1 MFAFGSARWP
11 GLAKLNEEC
20 GEVVQVIG
28 KLMMTK
34 GEVEHWDGGPDLKTR
49 LEDEIGDV
57 LAACRF
63 VIKWCRPGLD
73 VERINRRAAEKL
85 ALFERWHDEQQEK

>member
-1 MFAFGSARWP
+1 MRWP

-34 GEVEHWDGGPDLKTR
+34 GEIEHWDKSNLKER

-57 LAACRF
+57 LAACKF
-63 VIKWCRPGLD
+63 VIKWCAGLD
-73 VERINRRAAEKL
+73 VERINCRIAEKL
-85 ALFERWHDEQQEK
+85 ALFERWHEEQQEK